1 MFKIYFQKMIL
12 AVPLKPFTAILF
24 SLLIGYLGMFLPW
37 AYLQVTTQTEN
48 GLVSFEVPEFGKM
61 PGIVEIDFCL
71 KLDTEWKFTP
81 PFPLQMEWGIILAL
95 TSMWVWM
102 SYLRFAPRTRAA
114 YITFF
119 LGCLA
124 AAFLPI
130 GILEWLTP
138 DSANCDFWGQTVV
151 HGSSISWFRFFVWIL
166 SLLLGLY
173 AIQRRA
179 LMEKQKAD
187 QL

>member
-1 MFKIYFQKMIL
+1 MKFINAAISSF
-12 AVPLKPFTAILF
+12 PLRPGVAILF
-24 SLLIGYLGMFLPW
+24 SLLIGYLGIFLPW

-71 KLDTEWKFTP
+71 KFDTKWTFTP
-81 PFPLQMEWGIILAL
+81 SFPLQIEWGNIFALASILIWL
-95 TSMWVWM
+95 R
-102 SYLRFAPRTRAA
+102 YLRFAPRTRAA

-119 LGCLA
+119 FGCLA
-124 AAFLPI
+124 AVFLPI
-130 GILEWLTP
+130 GILVWLTP
-138 DSANCDFWGQTVV
+138 DAANCDFWGQTVV
-151 HGSSISWFRFFVWIL
+151 HGFSISWFRFFVWIL

-173 AIQRRA
+173 AVQRRA